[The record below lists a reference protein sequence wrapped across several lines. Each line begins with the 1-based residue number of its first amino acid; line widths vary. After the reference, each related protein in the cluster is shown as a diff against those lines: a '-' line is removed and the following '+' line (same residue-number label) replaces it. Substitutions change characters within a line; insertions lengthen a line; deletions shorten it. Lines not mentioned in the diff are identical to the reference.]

1 MENQPDARPPE
12 NSRRRHLLLLISL
25 VFLAAAVGWGAYW
38 LIHGRYHET
47 TDDGYVA
54 GNLLRV
60 TPREAGSVT
69 AVLVD
74 NTDYVK
80 PRQILVTL
88 DPADAQVAL
97 DQAEADLADTV
108 RSVRQLFEARDQQRA
123 NLALKERALEQAEA
137 DEARRARA
145 VAAQVVSREE
155 AEHADTMRDQA
166 KLELQ
171 LARAQLAAARAAIA
185 GTTVESHP
193 SVKQAEARV
202 QAAWLALERC
212 KIRAPEAGYIAE
224 RSVQIGQQVASGTP
238 LMAVVP
244 LSQVWVEAN
253 FKEDQLRSIRIGQ
266 PATLVSDLYGGSR
279 TFHGT
284 VVGLAPG
291 TGSVFSLLPAQNAT
305 GNWIKIVQRLPVRI
319 ALDPKELAEHPLRV
333 GLSMNVDVD
342 IHDKSGPVLGSNS
355 GTRYQETGTNGGED
369 KAADQLIRRIVRANL
384 GRNE

>member
-1 MENQPDARPPE
+1 R
-12 NSRRRHLLLLISL
+12 
-25 VFLAAAVGWGAYW
+25 
-38 LIHGRYHET
+38 
-47 TDDGYVA
+47 
-54 GNLLRV
+54 
-60 TPREAGSVT
+60 
-69 AVLVD
+69 
-74 NTDYVK
+74 

-171 LARAQLAAARAAIA
+171 LARAQLASARAAIA

-202 QAAWLALERC
+202 QAAWLARERC
-212 KIRAPEAGYIAE
+212 KIRAPEEGYIAE

-279 TFHGT
+279 NFHGT

-355 GTRYQETGTNGGED
+355 GTRYQESGTNGAED